1 MTETIDV
8 AGLSEPLE
16 REVRLSLGVEHVWVE
31 EEQPVKL
38 RIRVDPIPDPLG
50 EEAAENE

>member
-8 AGLSEPLE
+8 AGVSEPLE
-16 REVRLSLGVEHVWVE
+16 REVRLSLGVEHIWVE

-38 RIRVDPIPDPLG
+38 RIRVDRIPDPVV
-50 EEAAENE
+50 EEGAENE